1 MYWQRYSLCRDKRS
15 YLMGLYANQMLIE
28 LVSRVSEKL
37 KLKKEIKK
45 EEKKKK
51 QEQKQ

>member
-1 MYWQRYSLCRDKRS
+1 
-15 YLMGLYANQMLIE
+15 MGLYANQMLIE
-28 LVSRVSEKL
+28 FVGRVSEKL

-51 QEQKQ
+51 QGHKQ